1 MNLKDRGFLK
11 RIIESYLIAFAL
23 MNACGRKTTDM
34 FTVLFF
40 VTAFVLLGKKAVP
53 QQKKDCVISGLLACV
68 LTAFYV
74 LGNYEALSGGLTNK
88 LFLLFYFGCT
98 IAGLLS
104 LFYEGVLAVLV
115 NSTKVSLFE
124 EKKSFPIKGFWISAG
139 VVFLCMVPFLLTNYP
154 GVMTPDSL
162 AQYRQAA
169 GISGYN
175 DHHPWMHTLLIEFF
189 YKIGYG
195 ITQNTYSAIAFYTIV
210 QMFLVAVSVAYVWS
224 ALYEMG
230 LKKLYCILGIALFLI
245 YPYNLIYGVTMWKD
259 ILFSM
264 AVLVLTITLFRLH
277 CFIKEG
283 RTVRAMLRDWVL
295 YVVCGFFMCML
306 RHNGFY
312 AFLVLML
319 LLAVVFR
326 RQWKIFIPLTAGIVC
341 ICFIIKGPVMDAA
354 DVEPGKYAYKV
365 CIPLQQI
372 ARVITDGCELTEE
385 ETALLEK
392 INTIDYIPENYQRGG
407 ADPMF
412 AWVIYGDQQYLIDHQ
427 AEYFKLWVSIGLRY
441 PGKYIQAF
449 LDQTKGYWYPM
460 DPEQVVYF
468 GITENENG
476 LVSQPVFSGPA
487 VVKFHELLTKLYTIF
502 PLYGIFYS
510 MGGMLWIFLLL
521 MAAAIRNRNDGA
533 WIAGVPLLLL
543 TLTLF
548 IAVPLVADI
557 RYGYPLLITVP
568 AVAAFTFYKGVS
580 QTDRMGKT
588 QEI

>member
-1 MNLKDRGFLK
+1 
-11 RIIESYLIAFAL
+11 
-23 MNACGRKTTDM
+23 M
-34 FTVLFF
+34 FTVFFF
-40 VTAFVLLGKKAVP
+40 VTAYGLLGKKAVP
-53 QQKKDCVISGLLACV
+53 REKKDRVISGALSCI
-68 LTAFYV
+68 LTAFCV
-74 LGNYEALSGGLTNK
+74 LGNYEALSGGLSNK
-88 LFLLFYFGCT
+88 LFLMFYLGCT
-98 IAGLLS
+98 IAGLLL

-115 NSTKVSLFE
+115 NSTKVCLFE
-124 EKKSFPIKGFWISAG
+124 EKKAFPLKGFVAG
-139 VVFLCMVPFLLTNYP
+139 TGVIFLCMVPFLLTNFP

-169 GISGYN
+169 GISAYN
-175 DHHPWMHTLLIEFF
+175 DHHPWMHTLLIELF
-189 YKIGYG
+189 YKIGYAVTG
-195 ITQNTYSAIAFYTIV
+195 DVYPGIAFYTV
-210 QMFLVAVSVAYVWS
+210 AQMFLVAVSVAYVWS

-230 LKKLYCILGIALFLI
+230 LKKRYGILGAALFVI
-245 YPYNLIYGVTMWKD
+245 CPYNLIYGVTMWKD

-264 AVLVLTITLFRLH
+264 AVMVLVVTLFRMH

-283 RTVRAMLRDWVL
+283 IPAKRMIRDWIL
-295 YVVCGFFMCML
+295 YAVCSFFMCML

-312 AFLVLML
+312 AFLVMMF

-326 RQWKIFIPLTAGIVC
+326 SQWKFFVPVTTAVVVL
-341 ICFIIKGPVMDAA
+341 CFVIKGPVMDAA
-354 DVEPGKYAYKV
+354 EVEPGKYAYKV
-365 CIPLQQI
+365 CMPLQQI

-392 INTIDYIPENYQRGG
+392 INTIDYIPDNYQKGG

-412 AWVIYGDQQYLIDHQ
+412 AWVIYGNQQYLEEHQ
-427 AEYFKLWVSIGLRY
+427 AEYLKLWISIGLRY
-441 PGKYIQAF
+441 PGKYIEAF

-476 LVSQPVFSGPA
+476 LVSQPVLKGPA
-487 VVKFHELLTKLYTIF
+487 VIKFHELLTKLYTIF
-502 PLYGIFYS
+502 PLYGILYS

-533 WIAGVPLLLL
+533 WIAGIPLLLL

-568 AVAAFTFYKGVS
+568 LVAAFTSYKTTI
-580 QTDRMGKT
+580 TDSEQKKCSA
-588 QEI
+588 